1 VRRFRA
7 AYLLSFSRTGKAGS
21 FAGEPFWPN
30 GIYVDLSEY
39 YESLD
44 RLKALKGVILPG
56 HDLHVTKKKRY
67 P

>member
-1 VRRFRA
+1 MEVRDD
-7 AYLLSFSRTGKAGS
+7 
-21 FAGEPFWPN
+21 EPFWPN